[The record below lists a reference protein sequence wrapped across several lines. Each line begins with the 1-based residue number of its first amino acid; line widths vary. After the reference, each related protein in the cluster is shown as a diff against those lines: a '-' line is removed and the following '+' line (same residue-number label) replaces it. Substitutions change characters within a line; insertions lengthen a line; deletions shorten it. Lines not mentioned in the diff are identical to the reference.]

1 MIVRPLDLMTLI
13 NFAEQCGALIVPD
26 ENDGPEIILDADAF
40 EKFTDQLFQFG
51 LDFGLQCA
59 QDIVDRTKAGGGE

>member
-1 MIVRPLDLMTLI
+1 MIVRPLDLMTLMGI
-13 NFAEQCGALIVPD
+13 AERCGALIVPD
-26 ENDGPEIILDADAF
+26 ENDGPEIVLDADAF

-59 QDIVDRTKAGGGE
+59 QEVVDRTKLGGVA